1 MSSAGQVS
9 ENAALFDDPRPLGAQ
24 EQAALERASAALVAS
39 LGVPCSGCRYCCDAC
54 PAGLDIPLLIK
65 GYNERSIGGSTWK
78 IEGLSSA
85 KAATACLG
93 CGACRR
99 RCPQK
104 IDIPEVMRKIASL

>member
-1 MSSAGQVS
+1 M
-9 ENAALFDDPRPLGAQ
+9 
-24 EQAALERASAALVAS
+24 
-39 LGVPCSGCRYCCDAC
+39 PCSGCRYCCDAC

-65 GYNERSIGGSTWK
+65 GYNERNISGSTWK
-78 IEGLSSA
+78 IEGLSGA